1 MNSLN
6 FTANPNMKEKN
17 NYPNYK
23 SGVETGRVET
33 GISTWHIFVGCVI

>member
-6 FTANPNMKEKN
+6 FTANPKMKEKN

-23 SGVETGRVET
+23 SGVETG
-33 GISTWHIFVGCVI
+33 ISTWHIFVSCVI